1 MTSSKM
7 TSGQMTSKIQDIGSE
22 TEQAHRRR
30 IVTRLARIE
39 GQVRG
44 IQSMI
49 TGNCT
54 CEDVAQQITAVRRAM
69 DKVFYEMLACSLVT
83 HVDASEDMDDIRAST
98 RELARLLTK
107 FG

>member
-1 MTSSKM
+1 MTA
-7 TSGQMTSKIQDIGSE
+7 KIQENDPE
-22 TEQAHRRR
+22 TEQIHRRR

-44 IQSMI
+44 IQNMI
-49 TGNCT
+49 TANCT

-69 DKVFYEMLACSLVT
+69 DKAFYEMLACSLMT
-83 HVDASEDMDDIRAST
+83 HVKAAEDMADVRAST
-98 RELARLLTK
+98 KELARLLTK

>member
-7 TSGQMTSKIQDIGSE
+7 TSSQTISKIQDIGSE
-22 TEQAHRRR
+22 AEQAHRRR

-49 TGNCT
+49 TGNYT
-54 CEDVAQQITAVRRAM
+54 CEEVAQQLTAARRAM

-83 HVDASEDMDDIRAST
+83 HVDASKDMDDIRAST
-98 RELARLLTK
+98 KELARLLTK